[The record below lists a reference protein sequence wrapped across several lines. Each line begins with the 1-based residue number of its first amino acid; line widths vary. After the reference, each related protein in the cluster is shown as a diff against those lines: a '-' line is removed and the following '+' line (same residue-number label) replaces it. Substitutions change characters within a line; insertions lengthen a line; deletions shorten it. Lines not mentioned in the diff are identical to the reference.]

1 MWYGPRRAVNY
12 EFSASQ
18 VSKLDYFHPSR
29 AGQAALAFAELAAAP
44 WGSLD
49 FLRRLALSR
58 SGLSEVVVANI

>member
-44 WGSLD
+44 GG
-49 FLRRLALSR
+49 ALTS
-58 SGLSEVVVANI
+58 SGA